1 MRNNDTNQEFAYI
14 NQFLTCSSQPTTLDG
29 KVRLVEELKNR
40 AKGCIGS
47 RNFPV
52 AVQLYTKA
60 IEVIPQEDAAG
71 AAVLR
76 ANRSMCYLSIGNAS
90 SAFTDAEEAEKLD
103 STYLK
108 VYYRKAA
115 ALKALGRFSEAKSAI
130 WKGLEFKADDKDM
143 KALLVKIE
151 ADIVSQG
158 SAKPSSSVPPAR
170 TTISTS
176 TTSQK
181 SSSSSSATAKPAPA
195 ASKTSSSS
203 AATADDDD
211 EDEAA
216 LGNVRGYKK
225 TADGRTTTFFNN
237 ELDETAK
244 RLIGDIAPK
253 KLEAEMKAPESAA
266 LANGSSVWNSAG
278 TYEERI
284 LTPWATSELKER
296 LSALAGRVEQGG
308 ANMDPRE
315 WAGFANGAAP
325 LEAVDISVT
334 EVESV
339 TGDAQ
344 VSMTRGKKKHLCDYC
359 VDLKWALT
367 LKHAG
372 SEEITEVVAGKL
384 SVLDISADK
393 EYEVS
398 ALEVT
403 HFNGQP
409 ASQSVL
415 PLYAGLLFNTFVKKS
430 SSAQPRGLQR
440 LVHDALMRF
449 CDDFKTK

>member
-1 MRNNDTNQEFAYI
+1 MFNDDGLAGSYHNDVLHAE
-14 NQFLTCSSQPTTLDG
+14 PTTLDG
-29 KVRLVEELKNR
+29 KTRLVEELKNR
-40 AKGCIGS
+40 AKGCISS

-60 IEVIPQEDAAG
+60 IEVQPQDDTAG

-90 SAFTDAEEAEKLD
+90 SAFIDAEEAEKLD

-115 ALKALGRFSEAKSAI
+115 ALKALGRFSEAKNAI
-130 WKGLEFKADDKDM
+130 LKGLELKADDKDM

-151 ADIVSQG
+151 EDLSNQG
-158 SAKPSSSVPPAR
+158 NTKSSSTVPPAR

-176 TTSQK
+176 
-181 SSSSSSATAKPAPA
+181 SSSSKAPSKPTPA
-195 ASKTSSSS
+195 VTKSTS
-203 AATADDDD
+203 AAAEDDD
-211 EDEAA
+211 EDDIA

-225 TADGRTTTFFNN
+225 TSDGRTTTFFNN

-253 KLEAEMKAPESAA
+253 KLEAELKVPETAA

-284 LTPWATSELKER
+284 LTPWATSELKEK
-296 LSALAGRVEQGG
+296 LGALAGRVEQSS
-308 ANMDPRE
+308 ANLDPRE
-315 WAGFANGAAP
+315 WAGFANGASS

-339 TGDAQ
+339 AGDAQ
-344 VSMTRGKKKHLCDYC
+344 VSMIRGKKKHLCDFC

-367 LKHAG
+367 IKHAG
-372 SEEITEVVAGKL
+372 SDNTEVVTGKL
-384 SVLDISADK
+384 SLLDISADK

-398 ALEVT
+398 GLEVT

-409 ASQSVL
+409 ATQSVL

-430 SSAQPRGLQR
+430 SSAQAKGLQR

>member
-1 MRNNDTNQEFAYI
+1 MH
-14 NQFLTCSSQPTTLDG
+14 LQPTTLDG

-60 IEVIPQEDAAG
+60 IEIIPQEDAAG

-90 SAFTDAEEAEKLD
+90 SAFSDAEEAEKLD
-103 STYLK
+103 NTYLK

-115 ALKALGRFSEAKSAI
+115 ALKALGRFSEAKTAI
-130 WKGLEFKADDKDM
+130 LKGLEFKADDKDM
-143 KALLVKIE
+143 KALMVKIE
-151 ADIVSQG
+151 ADIASQG
-158 SAKPSSSVPPAR
+158 NAKPTSSVPPAR

-176 TTSQK
+176 TTSNK
-181 SSSSSSATAKPAPA
+181 TSSSSASKPAPA
-195 ASKTSSSS
+195 ASKVTSSAS
-203 AATADDDD
+203 AAADDDD
-211 EDEAA
+211 DDEAA

-253 KLEAEMKAPESAA
+253 KLEAEPKVPESAA

-296 LSALAGRVEQGG
+296 LGALAGRVEQGG

-315 WAGFANGAAP
+315 WAGFANGATP

-359 VDLKWALT
+359 VELKWALT

-372 SEEITEVVAGKL
+372 SDATEVVAGKV

-430 SSAQPRGLQR
+430 SSTQPRGLQR